1 MLARSASIRLLGIT
15 SLLLSV
21 LACRAATQLV
31 IPDTPTPTPSQTST
45 ITPTLTPTFTPSVT
59 PTVVLEAACTTL
71 IAGILN
77 DITSDVGLP
86 GERADERFR
95 EEGSIFLV
103 TYEVEDGKLSGPQF
117 EAVPDE
123 LEDERDDR
131 AAHESIWNY
140 YAALM
145 PAKERGRVAEFS
157 IFTDGRGSHLAA
169 VSPSFSDPERWTL
182 HVDIVDADSYYDLT
196 YTLIHEQGHLLTL
209 NSEQVPPSEA
219 IRRFPNNST
228 IYEQEVAACPQ
239 YFTGEGC
246 SQPDSYINEFFS
258 RFWPYIYAEWEPIEL
273 EEDDDTRQI
282 LLEEFYEMFQDQFL
296 TGYAATSPAED
307 IAEAWTFFVLSPKP
321 KLTSIA
327 DEKILFFYE
336 YPELVELRAQILNQ
350 VCAEFPR

>member
-1 MLARSASIRLLGIT
+1 MLARRVPFNFIGIAALLFSA
-15 SLLLSV
+15 

-31 IPDTPTPTPSQTST
+31 LLATPTPTPSQTPT
-45 ITPTLTPTFTPSVT
+45 ITPTLTPTFTPTFT
-59 PTVVLEAACTTL
+59 PTVIFEAACPTL

-95 EEGSIFLV
+95 GEGSIFLV
-103 TYEVEDGKLSGPQF
+103 TYEVTGDKLSGTQIQT
-117 EAVPDE
+117 VPDE

-131 AAHESIWNY
+131 LTHEAIWDY
-140 YAALM
+140 FKALI
-145 PAKERGRVAEFS
+145 PAEERARVSEFS

-169 VSPSFSDPERWTL
+169 VSPTFSDPERWTL
-182 HVDIVDADSYYDLT
+182 HVDIEDAESYYDLT

-209 NSEQVPPSEA
+209 NSEQVPLSKA
-219 IRRFPNNST
+219 ILRYPNNST
-228 IYEQEVAACPQ
+228 IYNQEVAACPQ

-246 SQPDSYINEFFS
+246 SQPDSYINQFFN
-258 RFWPYIYAEWEPIEL
+258 RFWPYLYAEWEQIDL
-273 EEDDDTRQI
+273 EEDDDIRQI

-321 KLTSIA
+321 ELTSIA
-327 DEKILFFYE
+327 SEKILFFYE
-336 YPELVELRAQILNQ
+336 YPELVELRTQILNQ
-350 VCAEFPR
+350 ICAEFPR